1 MYRMALHL
9 LVCCT
14 VQVDVNKVWI
24 TFSSIILAFSFVF
37 SKSIGDM
44 YAAVIFLFV
53 VHPFDVGD
61 ALMIGSNLTGS
72 ALNQLVWV
80 SPPTPRAC
88 VPQCAPACTGG
99 LYWQTPG
106 WSSATALCA
115 LMQQHH
121 SHNILT

>member
-1 MYRMALHL
+1 M
-9 LVCCT
+9 
-14 VQVDVNKVWI
+14 WI

-61 ALMIGSNLTGS
+61 ALMIGSSMTGS

-80 SPPTPRAC
+80 CPCIQACFKMVASSLHRAHRLTLYS
-88 VPQCAPACTGG
+88 QLRPASQTTVRWLHIG
-99 LYWQTPG
+99 LTQSFVC
-106 WSSATALCA
+106 SSALA
-115 LMQQHH
+115 
-121 SHNILT
+121 